1 MRRALPVLLATVAAM
16 ALLAGFHT
24 TPARTQPVAATVALP
39 DSTTTAPP
47 AAPPASG
54 APPDETTSTA
64 PAETTSTAPAERSVD
79 GPTVF
84 SRFGD
89 VQVRVILQGTRIVD
103 VQSLQ
108 LPFDRPRSQSISD
121 QAGPWLHDEAIQAQS
136 ANIDTIGGATYT
148 SDGYRQSLQ
157 AALDQAGIS

>member
-64 PAETTSTAPAERSVD
+64 PAERSVD

-84 SRFGD
+84 TRFGD

-108 LPFDRPRSQSISD
+108 LPFDRRRSQSISD